1 MLAAS
6 GTIVLDPSVR
16 CMIALT
22 LLRANV
28 DIRLQGGILWF
39 TDLAAADLSLCLPV
53 THTALVL
60 LNLELGLGKAGPQ
73 PPTSSDSAQLS
84 ESEKKSTITQ
94 SIVGGLHVGLNLL
107 LLTAFPMVS
116 TLPQAIFVFWIT

>member
-1 MLAAS
+1 MVMAFTS
-6 GTIVLDPSVR
+6 
-16 CMIALT
+16 
-22 LLRANV
+22 LRANV
-28 DIRLQGGILWF
+28 HIWLQGGILWF
-39 TDLAAADLSLCLPV
+39 TDLAAADHSLCLPV

-73 PPTSSDSAQLS
+73 PPTGNDSAQLS
-84 ESEKKSTITQ
+84 ESEKRSKVSQ

-107 LLTAFPMVS
+107 LLAAFPLVG